1 MFDTHKLNDTGF
13 AEMQNYK
20 QTMAD
25 AVKAVTALMPE
36 GREKAIFVTKLEEGV
51 FFGAKAIAS
60 KPGNHT
66 EITTY

>member
-1 MFDTHKLNDTGF
+1 MFDTHKLNDNGF
-13 AEMQNYK
+13 TEMKNYK

-36 GREKAIFVTKLEEGV
+36 GRDKAIFITKLEEGV

-60 KPGNHT
+60 KADNHT
-66 EITTY
+66 EVTTY

>member
-13 AEMQNYK
+13 KEMAQYK

-25 AVKAVTALMPE
+25 AAKAVVAMMPE
-36 GREKAIFVTKLEEGV
+36 GREKSIFLTELEKAI

-60 KPGNHT
+60 KPGNFT